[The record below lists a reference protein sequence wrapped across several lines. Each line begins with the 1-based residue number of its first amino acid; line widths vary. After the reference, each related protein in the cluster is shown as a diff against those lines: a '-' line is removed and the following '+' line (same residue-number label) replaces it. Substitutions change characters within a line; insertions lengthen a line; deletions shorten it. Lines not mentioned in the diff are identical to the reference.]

1 MRIVIRVRV
10 IIIYK
15 AESFSDANANAND
28 TCSHF
33 QIFTQNY
40 KISVDNPELKMPIPV
55 SKKNTPLYY
64 SPELRPAPKRGE
76 PVLRRVAVA
85 L

>member
-40 KISVDNPELKMPIPV
+40 KISVDNPELKMPIPD
-55 SKKNTPLYY
+55 SKKNTP
-64 SPELRPAPKRGE
+64 
-76 PVLRRVAVA
+76 PVLLPKIKTRP
-85 L
+85 